1 MCDCALYICTYTQ
14 IVFVYIYIYNTDTSN
29 KHALNTHTKYTL
41 KIDVRSIC

>member
-14 IVFVYIYIYNTDTSN
+14 IVFVYIYNTDTSN